1 VIACLTQL
9 IDSFSRAQRNFYLI
23 SIYLLTSFSVFS
35 FCIQRDKYIES
46 WDLQLLI
53 LQDAVALIQK
63 QAIGPNASILANVPR
78 YTPNNYNRELVYSQ
92 SWDFPAALVLYA
104 QDQVRGGIVVDSRGK
119 DLQNLR
125 IEGDFATVNDQGK
138 VDFINLWLYDFE
150 PSTKRGTLTRL
161 KNSEEL
167 NQLISQWKN

>member
-1 VIACLTQL
+1 LAL
-9 IDSFSRAQRNFYLI
+9 
-23 SIYLLTSFSVFS
+23 IYLLTSFSVFS
-35 FCIQRDKYIES
+35 FSIQRDKYIES
-46 WDLQLLI
+46 WDLQLWI
-53 LQDAVALIQK
+53 LQDALTLIQK

-125 IEGDFATVNDQGK
+125 IEGEIATVNDQGK
-138 VDFINLWLYDFE
+138 IDFTNLWLYDYE
-150 PSTKRGTLTRL
+150 PATKRGSLSRL
-161 KNSEEL
+161 NNPQEL
-167 NQLISQWKN
+167 QSLIASWKK

>member
-1 VIACLTQL
+1 M
-9 IDSFSRAQRNFYLI
+9 
-23 SIYLLTSFSVFS
+23 
-35 FCIQRDKYIES
+35 
-46 WDLQLLI
+46 LQLQLKD
-53 LQDAVALIQK
+53 LTLIQK

-125 IEGDFATVNDQGK
+125 IEQDIATVNDQGK
-138 VDFINLWLYDFE
+138 VDFSNLWLYDFE
-150 PSTKRGTLTRL
+150 PTTKQGSLKRL
-161 KNSEEL
+161 RNSDEL
-167 NQLISQWKN
+167 QALITHWKK